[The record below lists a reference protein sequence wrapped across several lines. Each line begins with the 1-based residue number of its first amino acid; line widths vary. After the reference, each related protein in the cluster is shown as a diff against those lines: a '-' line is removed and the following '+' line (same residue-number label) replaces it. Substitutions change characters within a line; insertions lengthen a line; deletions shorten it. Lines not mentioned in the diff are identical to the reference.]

1 MKHGD
6 FINDVIKYEEGNM
19 TNEEIISFFQYLV
32 DSGIAWTLQG
42 HYGRMAMH
50 LIEEE
55 LITAPKGIF
64 SIIERYFRDK
74 DNKLCPPYK

>member
-19 TNEEIISFFQYLV
+19 PNEEIISYFQYLV

-55 LITAPKGIF
+55 LITAP
-64 SIIERYFRDK
+64 
-74 DNKLCPPYK
+74 

>member
-1 MKHGD
+1 MKNDD

-19 TNEEIISFFQYLV
+19 TDEEIISFFQYLV

-55 LITAPKGIF
+55 LITAP
-64 SIIERYFRDK
+64 
-74 DNKLCPPYK
+74 

>member
-19 TNEEIISFFQYLV
+19 TDEEIISFFQYLV

-55 LITAPKGIF
+55 LITAP
-64 SIIERYFRDK
+64 
-74 DNKLCPPYK
+74 

>member
-19 TNEEIISFFQYLV
+19 TIEEIISFFQYLV

-55 LITAPKGIF
+55 LITAP
-64 SIIERYFRDK
+64 
-74 DNKLCPPYK
+74 